1 MCPHHAPNPGI
12 IGDISTDQAIGA
24 GNPEV
29 IMPMNQLLGAS
40 LIFILCPLI
49 GAVLVPPEPQKLRQ
63 SKAKPSPKRWWPQ
76 GGPIGGSAIDWSQ
89 WHWTLEI
96 LQGLMAVG
104 IAKLVFPDHAEWDM
118 IALMGVAAGRFLRHR
133 SGGILMMLAGYTL
146 HNPVSGM
153 LVLLF
158 GGIGSMVFR
167 ENRQIA
173 FVWLMLMPLMTVV
186 RDSRSGILII
196 LTAGLAG
203 ILYGLEQKQS
213 PTQAKA
219 TAQMFRADALSDRL
233 NPAVAGELAVTLA
246 QLQQQG
252 FPVPIGWVIY
262 PGDDPES
269 LAQMIQPLDRQ
280 LWTVRLSFAN
290 RPSGEVMGDLVGL
303 RSIWAA
309 IVQGFEAH
317 AGERVAAIVQPQI
330 NCLYSGSV
338 YCQAPTLKAD
348 VPSPVSQQ
356 VIALVDRLNAELN
369 TLETLEWGY
378 DGQQVWILSV
388 Q

>member
-1 MCPHHAPNPGI
+1 
-12 IGDISTDQAIGA
+12 
-24 GNPEV
+24 
-29 IMPMNQLLGAS
+29 MNQVLGAS
-40 LIFILCPLI
+40 LILI
-49 GAVLVPPEPQKLRQ
+49 FCSLTGAVLVPPASKSRRQRAALPSTPQ
-63 SKAKPSPKRWWPQ
+63 WWPSWWRS
-76 GGPIGGSAIDWSQ
+76 IGTTIDWSQ
-89 WHWTLEI
+89 WNWTLEI
-96 LQGLMAVG
+96 LQGLIAVG
-104 IAKLVFPDHAEWDM
+104 LAKLIFPDHNEWDM
-118 IALMGVAAGRFLRHR
+118 IALMAVAAGRFGRQQLASPHR
-133 SGGILMMLAGYTL
+133 PTGGVLMMLAGYTL
-146 HNPVSGM
+146 HNPISGM
-153 LVLLF
+153 LVVVF

-173 FVWLMLMPLMTVV
+173 FLWLMLMPLMTVI
-186 RDSRSGILII
+186 RDPRSGVLIV

-203 ILYGLEQKQS
+203 ILYGLEQTRWS
-213 PTQAKA
+213 ATDPGSAPTQAKA

-233 NPAVAGELAVTLA
+233 NSAVAGELAVTLA

-269 LAQMIQPLDRQ
+269 LGQMIQPLDRQ
-280 LWTVRLSFAN
+280 LWNVRLSFVDGLRPTDGH
-290 RPSGEVMGDLVGL
+290 RPSQEVMGGLVGL

-317 AGERVAAIVQPQI
+317 SGERVAAIVQPQI

-348 VPSPVSQQ
+348 VPSVVSQQ

-369 TLETLEWGY
+369 TLEILEWGF
-378 DGQQVWILSV
+378 DGQQVWILQV

>member
-1 MCPHHAPNPGI
+1 
-12 IGDISTDQAIGA
+12 
-24 GNPEV
+24 
-29 IMPMNQLLGAS
+29 MNQVLGAS
-40 LIFILCPLI
+40 LILIFCPLI
-49 GAVLVPPEPQKLRQ
+49 GAVLVPPASKLRQ
-63 SKAKPSPKRWWPQ
+63 QRATLPSTPQWWPS
-76 GGPIGGSAIDWSQ
+76 GWRSIGATIDWSQ
-89 WHWTLEI
+89 WRWTLEI
-96 LQGLMAVG
+96 LQGLSAVG
-104 IAKLVFPDHAEWDM
+104 LAKLTFPDHNEWEM
-118 IALMGVAAGRFLRHR
+118 IALMGVAAGRFGRQRLARPHR
-133 SGGILMMLAGYTL
+133 PTGGVLMMLAGYTL
-146 HNPVSGM
+146 HNPISGM
-153 LVLLF
+153 LVVVF

-173 FVWLMLMPLMTVV
+173 FVWLMLMPLMTVI
-186 RDSRSGILII
+186 RDPRSGILIV
-196 LTAGLAG
+196 LTAGLTG
-203 ILYGLEQKQS
+203 ILYGLEQTRWSATDQGLS

-219 TAQMFRADALSDRL
+219 TAQMFRADALSDQL

-252 FPVPIGWVIY
+252 LPVPIGWVIY

-269 LAQMIQPLDRQ
+269 LGQMIQPLDRQ
-280 LWTVRLSFAN
+280 LWNVRLSFVDGLRPTDGY
-290 RPSGEVMGDLVGL
+290 RPSQEVMGSLVGL

-317 AGERVAAIVQPQI
+317 SGERVAAIVQPQI

-348 VPSPVSQQ
+348 VPSVVSQQ

-369 TLETLEWGY
+369 TLEILEWGF
-378 DGQQVWILSV
+378 DGQQVWILQV

>member
-1 MCPHHAPNPGI
+1 
-12 IGDISTDQAIGA
+12 
-24 GNPEV
+24 
-29 IMPMNQLLGAS
+29 MNQLLGAS
-40 LIFILCPLI
+40 LILILCPLI
-49 GAVLVPPEPQKLRQ
+49 GAVLVPPPKSRRQ
-63 SKAKPSPKRWWPQ
+63 RQTSPSLQAYWP
-76 GGPIGGSAIDWSQ
+76 GWFRSHSTAIDWSQ
-89 WHWTLEI
+89 WGWTLAI
-96 LQGLMAVG
+96 LQGLIAVG
-104 IAKLVFPDHAEWDM
+104 MAKLIFPDYPEWDM
-118 IALMGVAAGRFLRHR
+118 IALMGATAGRFLRQR
-133 SGGILMMLAGYTL
+133 SARNSPANGGILMMFAGYML

-153 LVLLF
+153 LVFLF

-173 FVWLMLMPLMTVV
+173 FVWLMLMPLMTVI
-186 RDSRSGILII
+186 RDPRSGILIL

-203 ILYGLEQKQS
+203 VLYGLEQKQS
-213 PTQAKA
+213 PAQAKS

-269 LAQMIQPLDRQ
+269 LGQMIQPLDRQ
-280 LWTVRLSFAN
+280 LWSVRLSCAD
-290 RPSGEVMGDLVGL
+290 RPSQEVMGDLVGL

-309 IVQGFEAH
+309 IVQGFEVH

-330 NCLYSGSV
+330 NYLYSGSV

-348 VPSPVSQQ
+348 IPSSVSQQ
-356 VIALVDRLNAELN
+356 VIGLVDRLNVELN

-378 DGQQVWILSV
+378 DGKQVWILSV

>member
-1 MCPHHAPNPGI
+1 
-12 IGDISTDQAIGA
+12 
-24 GNPEV
+24 
-29 IMPMNQLLGAS
+29 MNQLLGAS
-40 LIFILCPLI
+40 LILILCPLI
-49 GAVLVPPEPQKLRQ
+49 GAMLMPPVPKSRRQRTTSPSLKQGWPSWLLR
-63 SKAKPSPKRWWPQ
+63 SHST
-76 GGPIGGSAIDWSQ
+76 AIDWAQ
-89 WHWTLEI
+89 WGWTLEI
-96 LQGLMAVG
+96 LQGLIAVG
-104 IAKLVFPDHAEWDM
+104 MAKLIFPDYPEWDM
-118 IALMGVAAGRFLRHR
+118 IALMGVTAGRFWRQR
-133 SGGILMMLAGYTL
+133 SARNSPANGGILMMFAGYML

-153 LVLLF
+153 LVFLF

-173 FVWLMLMPLMTVV
+173 FVWLMLMPLIIVI
-186 RDSRSGILII
+186 RDPRSGILIL

-203 ILYGLEQKQS
+203 VLYGLEQKQS
-213 PTQAKA
+213 PAQAKS

-269 LAQMIQPLDRQ
+269 LAQMIQPLERQ
-280 LWTVRLSFAN
+280 LWTVQLSFVN
-290 RPSGEVMGDLVGL
+290 RSNQQVMGDLIGL

-317 AGERVAAIVQPQI
+317 SGERVAAIVQPQI
-330 NCLYSGSV
+330 NCLYRGSV

-348 VPSPVSQQ
+348 IPSPVSQQ
-356 VIALVDRLNAELN
+356 IIALVDRLNAELN

-378 DGQQVWILSV
+378 DGQQVWILQV

>member
-1 MCPHHAPNPGI
+1 
-12 IGDISTDQAIGA
+12 
-24 GNPEV
+24 
-29 IMPMNQLLGAS
+29 MNQVLGAS
-40 LIFILCPLI
+40 LILILCPLT
-49 GAVLVPPEPQKLRQ
+49 GAVLVPPASKSRRQRAALPSTPQ
-63 SKAKPSPKRWWPQ
+63 WWPS
-76 GGPIGGSAIDWSQ
+76 GWRSIGATIDWSQ

-96 LQGLMAVG
+96 LQGLIAVG
-104 IAKLVFPDHAEWDM
+104 LAKLIFPDHHEWEI
-118 IALMGVAAGRFLRHR
+118 IALMGVTAGRFGRQQLARPHR
-133 SGGILMMLAGYTL
+133 PTGGVLMMLAGYTL
-146 HNPVSGM
+146 HNPISGM
-153 LVLLF
+153 LVVVF

-173 FVWLMLMPLMTVV
+173 FVWLMLMPLMTVI
-186 RDSRSGILII
+186 RDPRSGVLIV

-203 ILYGLEQKQS
+203 ILYGLEQTRWSATDPGSS

-252 FPVPIGWVIY
+252 LPVPIGWVIY

-269 LAQMIQPLDRQ
+269 LRQMIQPLDRQ
-280 LWTVRLSFAN
+280 LWNVRLSFVD
-290 RPSGEVMGDLVGL
+290 RPSQEVMGDLVGL

-348 VPSPVSQQ
+348 VPSVVSQQ

-369 TLETLEWGY
+369 TLEILEWGF
-378 DGQQVWILSV
+378 DGQQVWILQV